1 MNRSSHKRM
10 ALGDRGEKKRISPR
24 MSKRPADA
32 SGRLAHLYAVVLA
45 GGEGNRFWPLSR
57 RTAPKQFLR
66 IAGRRTLLQQT
77 LVRISPPLPTQRVM
91 IVTNQAYQNDIIW
104 QIRDI
109 FSRPDG
115 VNLLLEPSARNT
127 APALAFAAARLRRQD
142 PDAIMLVLP
151 SDHMISPVSTLWETI
166 RRALPLADAGELV
179 TFGIVPTEPSTAYG
193 YIKRGTAVKGG
204 YRIDRF
210 IEKPPEAMARR
221 LLRQGGY
228 YWNSGIFLWR
238 AAALLEEL
246 RRHARRFVAPLTAM
260 ERAPDAAAV
269 DRAFRRM
276 PEVSVD
282 YAVMER
288 TSRAVVVPARFH
300 WSDLGSLT
308 ALDELA
314 PKDRADNVV
323 VGEVIALDTANSI
336 LYGGRRLLAAI
347 GLRDMVVVDTP
358 DAMLVCPKQ
367 QAQRV
372 KAIVGELKRRDSSHY
387 HLPHQESRPW
397 GSFAVL
403 EEGPSFKVK
412 RLVVNPRARLSLQM
426 HRHRS
431 EHWVVVNG
439 RAHIRHGNRTYELK
453 RNEGTYIPKMTK
465 HRIENRTSRPLE
477 IIEVQ
482 SGPYVGEDDI
492 VRFADDYL
500 RGKRKV

>member
-1 MNRSSHKRM
+1 MNRPSHNRM
-10 ALGDRGEKKRISPR
+10 ALGGRGEEKRIAPR
-24 MSKRPADA
+24 MSERPADA
-32 SGRLAHLYAVVLA
+32 NGRLAHLYAVVLA

-66 IAGRRTLLQQT
+66 IDGRRTLLQQT
-77 LVRISPPLPTQRVM
+77 LVRISPPLPPQRVM
-91 IVTNQAYQNDIIW
+91 IVTNQAYQNDIMW
-104 QIRDI
+104 QLRDI
-109 FSRPDG
+109 FTRPDR

-127 APALAFAAARLRRQD
+127 APALAYAAVQLRRLD

-151 SDHMISPVSTLWETI
+151 SDHMISPVSALWGTI
-166 RRALPLADAGELV
+166 RQAMPLADAGKLV
-179 TFGIVPTEPSTAYG
+179 AFGIVPTEPTSAYG
-193 YIKRGTAVKGG
+193 YIKRGAAVKGG
-204 YRIDRF
+204 YRIARF
-210 IEKPPEAMARR
+210 IEKPSQAAARR

-228 YWNSGIFLWR
+228 YWNSGLFLWR
-238 AAALLEEL
+238 ASAFLEEL
-246 RRHARRFVAPLTAM
+246 RRHARAFVASLDAM
-260 ERAPDAAAV
+260 EQVRASAGIE
-269 DRAFRRM
+269 RAFRRM
-276 PEVSVD
+276 PELSVD

-323 VGEVIALDTANSI
+323 VGEVIALDTADSI

-347 GLRDMVVVDTP
+347 GLKGMVVVDTP
-358 DAMLVCPKQ
+358 DALLVCPKQ

-372 KAIVGELKRRDSSHY
+372 KAIVGELKRRNSSHY
-387 HLPHQESRPW
+387 HLPHQEIRPW

-412 RLVVNPRARLSLQM
+412 RLVVNPHARLSLQL

-439 RAHIRHGNRTYELK
+439 RAHIRLGNRMYGLK
-453 RNEGTYIPKMTK
+453 RNEGMYVPKMTK
-465 HRIENRTSRPLE
+465 HRIENRTGRPLE

-500 RGKRKV
+500 RETGKR